1 MKTFTVPPYTRF
13 EHYSVERLISMVCC
27 ALGYSKKMTAKTLM
41 LFFCVGLFLYSC
53 SEELP
58 PEVDTNI
65 VDTTSHS
72 MNWEYY
78 FFGSRPLG
86 SDKIKDIHVVSDT
99 NIWMVGSID
108 VDTTILTTPHGKA
121 VKQINTIH
129 WDGEMFT
136 PFAMEGVK
144 MGGGEHTVNMH
155 AVVGRDDAIYLISG
169 LSCTEIYN
177 NNVVLHDLQVLA
189 GKWWN
194 NERAEITRFGSFYIH
209 GGPGFLAKVNQDV
222 PHGKMYI
229 NQIQLQTEIPVAG
242 MTEAAPD
249 DLYIGCR
256 GTQSA
261 ETHFYRSDG
270 GNLIEYKFSKS
281 GEYSRTFCTALWSSE
296 DRIFAVCAPFLYSQS
311 IKDTS
316 DRSFTNMLID
326 LKKSSIG
333 LPNHMTG
340 RGNNDIFIVGE
351 GSTVIHYNGR
361 SFKEY
366 QEIKDRIQIADLTD
380 VEVTDK
386 HVYIVGSGL
395 VDGMPRAV
403 LVVGTAR

>member
-1 MKTFTVPPYTRF
+1 MNCGQTVFAQIMDYLPKKQFVNLRASLPWRAQGEDLHRSAIHQIRTLLNSRL
-13 EHYSVERLISMVCC
+13 VERLINMVCC

-41 LFFCVGLFLYSC
+41 LFFCVGLFFYSC

-99 NIWMVGSID
+99 NIWMVGSIA

-121 VKQINTIH
+121 VKLINTIH

-144 MGGGEHTVNMH
+144 MGGGEHIVNMH

-194 NERAEITRFGSFYIH
+194 NERAEITRFGTFYIH
-209 GGPGFLAKVNQDV
+209 GGPGFLAKINQDA

-229 NQIQLQTEIPVAG
+229 INPAII
-242 MTEAAPD
+242 
-249 DLYIGCR
+249 
-256 GTQSA
+256 
-261 ETHFYRSDG
+261 
-270 GNLIEYKFSKS
+270 
-281 GEYSRTFCTALWSSE
+281 
-296 DRIFAVCAPFLYSQS
+296 
-311 IKDTS
+311 
-316 DRSFTNMLID
+316 
-326 LKKSSIG
+326 
-333 LPNHMTG
+333 
-340 RGNNDIFIVGE
+340 
-351 GSTVIHYNGR
+351 
-361 SFKEY
+361 
-366 QEIKDRIQIADLTD
+366 
-380 VEVTDK
+380 
-386 HVYIVGSGL
+386 
-395 VDGMPRAV
+395 
-403 LVVGTAR
+403 